1 MTKKQKKTLW
11 RILASAAF
19 FAAALLGP
27 WSGWLRLAVF
37 LVPYIVIG
45 YDVLW
50 KAVRN
55 ISHGQVFDE
64 NFLMSLATV
73 GAFFIGEYAEAV
85 AVMLFYQV
93 GELFQ
98 SYAVGRSR
106 RSIAAL
112 MDIRPDYANLE
123 RDGQLCQVD
132 PEEVEVGQTIVIRSG
147 ERIPLDGVILTGSS
161 SLDTAALTGESVPRD
176 VAPGDA
182 VISGCINGG
191 GLLRVQVTR
200 SYGQSTVARILDLVE
215 NASGKKARAE
225 HFITRFARY
234 YTPAV
239 VIAAA
244 ALALVPPLLLG
255 GGWSSW
261 LRRALIFL
269 VISCPC
275 ALVISVPLSFFG
287 GIGGAS
293 RQGILVKGGNYLEAL
308 AKTKV
313 LVFDKTGTLTQ
324 GTFQVTEV
332 RPASGVDG
340 DHLLELAA
348 LAEGGSNHPIA
359 QSLQAAWK
367 GKDTRDRV
375 TEFEEIPGMGVRA
388 VVDGATVWAGNSRLM
403 EKAGASME
411 ASAANQGGTVIHLA
425 VGSDYQGSILISDS
439 LKPDAVDTIRL
450 LKARGIRTVMLT
462 GDSLEAGQAAAQ
474 RLGMDEVHT
483 RLLPEDKVHIVERL
497 LAEKPSGSTL
507 AFVGDGVNDAPVLS
521 RADVGIAMGGLGS
534 DAAIEAADVVLMD
547 DQPHKIVDAMDISR
561 RTLKIVRQNVI
572 FALGVKALVLL
583 MGAWGAANLWE
594 AVFADVGVSVIAILN
609 ASRALHTGK
618 NSAGGER

>member
-359 QSLQAAWK
+359 QSFQ
-367 GKDTRDRV
+367 
-375 TEFEEIPGMGVRA
+375 
-388 VVDGATVWAGNSRLM
+388 
-403 EKAGASME
+403 
-411 ASAANQGGTVIHLA
+411 
-425 VGSDYQGSILISDS
+425 
-439 LKPDAVDTIRL
+439 
-450 LKARGIRTVMLT
+450 
-462 GDSLEAGQAAAQ
+462 
-474 RLGMDEVHT
+474 
-483 RLLPEDKVHIVERL
+483 
-497 LAEKPSGSTL
+497 
-507 AFVGDGVNDAPVLS
+507 
-521 RADVGIAMGGLGS
+521 
-534 DAAIEAADVVLMD
+534 
-547 DQPHKIVDAMDISR
+547 
-561 RTLKIVRQNVI
+561 
-572 FALGVKALVLL
+572 
-583 MGAWGAANLWE
+583 
-594 AVFADVGVSVIAILN
+594 VSW
-609 ASRALHTGK
+609 RY
-618 NSAGGER
+618 

>member
-11 RILASAAF
+11 RILTSAAF

-191 GLLRVQVTR
+191 GLLRGQVT
-200 SYGQSTVARILDLVE
+200 
-215 NASGKKARAE
+215 
-225 HFITRFARY
+225 
-234 YTPAV
+234 
-239 VIAAA
+239 
-244 ALALVPPLLLG
+244 
-255 GGWSSW
+255 
-261 LRRALIFL
+261 
-269 VISCPC
+269 
-275 ALVISVPLSFFG
+275 
-287 GIGGAS
+287 
-293 RQGILVKGGNYLEAL
+293 
-308 AKTKV
+308 
-313 LVFDKTGTLTQ
+313 
-324 GTFQVTEV
+324 
-332 RPASGVDG
+332 
-340 DHLLELAA
+340 
-348 LAEGGSNHPIA
+348 
-359 QSLQAAWK
+359 
-367 GKDTRDRV
+367 
-375 TEFEEIPGMGVRA
+375 
-388 VVDGATVWAGNSRLM
+388 
-403 EKAGASME
+403 
-411 ASAANQGGTVIHLA
+411 
-425 VGSDYQGSILISDS
+425 
-439 LKPDAVDTIRL
+439 
-450 LKARGIRTVMLT
+450 
-462 GDSLEAGQAAAQ
+462 
-474 RLGMDEVHT
+474 
-483 RLLPEDKVHIVERL
+483 
-497 LAEKPSGSTL
+497 PS
-507 AFVGDGVNDAPVLS
+507 
-521 RADVGIAMGGLGS
+521 
-534 DAAIEAADVVLMD
+534 
-547 DQPHKIVDAMDISR
+547 
-561 RTLKIVRQNVI
+561 
-572 FALGVKALVLL
+572 
-583 MGAWGAANLWE
+583 
-594 AVFADVGVSVIAILN
+594 
-609 ASRALHTGK
+609 
-618 NSAGGER
+618 